1 MINIAII
8 EDDPKDL
15 VNLQTLLDKYS
26 LEKDCPVKTDSFS
39 GGEEFLAAKRKIYDL
54 IFMDMQLEGIDGIET
69 SRKLREKDP
78 DVIIVIVT
86 SLMQYAIQGYSIK
99 AADYLLKPLEYDRFA
114 EKMDEFYR
122 MVQKKR
128 KYIIAKTEN
137 GMAKIRISNIAFL
150 EVFGHQ
156 LYMVYSGKRERII
169 STLSKMEEEL
179 SPYGFVKCNKCY
191 LVNLAMVEGIYG
203 DDVDVG
209 GKLLKI
215 SRREKTDFIQKL
227 TRFAEG

>member
-8 EDDPKDL
+8 EDEPVDL
-15 VNLQTLLDKYS
+15 ENIKTLLGTY
-26 LEKDCPVKTDSFS
+26 EAQKDCPMKTDSFTS
-39 GGEEFLAAKRKIYDL
+39 GESFLCAKGTAYDL
-54 IFMDMQLEGIDGIET
+54 IFMDMQLGGMDGIET
-69 SRKLREKDP
+69 SRKLREHNP

-114 EKMDEFYR
+114 EKMDEFYKLI
-122 MVQKKR
+122 QKKR
-128 KYIIAKTEN
+128 KYIVVKTEN
-137 GMAKIRISNIAFL
+137 GMAKIRISDIAFL

-156 LYMVYSGKRERII
+156 LYMIYSGKRERVI
-169 STLSKMEEEL
+169 STLSKMEAEL

-203 DDVDVG
+203 DDVEVG

-215 SRREKTDFIQKL
+215 SRREKADFIQKL